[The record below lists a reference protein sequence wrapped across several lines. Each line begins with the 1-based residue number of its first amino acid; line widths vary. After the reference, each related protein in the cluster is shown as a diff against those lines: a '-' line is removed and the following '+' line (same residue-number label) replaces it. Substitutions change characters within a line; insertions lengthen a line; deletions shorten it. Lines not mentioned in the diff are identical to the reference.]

1 VGDVASRAVLD
12 PAPMMLWILGTTLVA
27 VVACVLS
34 WGSYEPDAGV
44 PSAAPP
50 GEVVEHIER
59 LALVRPDRPEN

>member
-34 WGSYEPDAGV
+34 WGSYEQDADVPFAVPPSEGV
-44 PSAAPP
+44 
-50 GEVVEHIER
+50 EQVER
-59 LALVRPDRPEN
+59 LAFVKPDRPED